1 MGWIWSN
8 SLYIGIKFHKES
20 IKIINLFKY
29 SISFST
35 VVLVS
40 CCKLEVTWSCGQ
52 AVAASWKLKYTVA
65 TEYYQNYYREL
76 ISESFKLMPHVYATF
91 LIKEL
96 LQLIFGLKGLLC
108 SCILNLYLVWHNS
121 EARCRSGKERYGV
134 FQLIVFSFL
143 SERSTPHRPSEVSNP
158 LSILYSSLCFLLG
171 VLHMSSLLSAPVTVP
186 AATLPVMMVMD
197 SYPSGALSLK

>member
-1 MGWIWSN
+1 MGWICSN

-52 AVAASWKLKYTVA
+52 AVAASWKLKYTVT

-108 SCILNLYLVWHNS
+108 SCILNLYLVWHTVKLDADLGRKDMEFFS
-121 EARCRSGKERYGV
+121 WLCSASWVSGAHHTGPQR
-134 FQLIVFSFL
+134 FQIL
-143 SERSTPHRPSEVSNP
+143 SASSIP
-158 LSILYSSLCFLLG
+158 LCAFCLGFYIWALCFLPQ
-171 VLHMSSLLSAPVTVP
+171 SLCLLPHFPSWWWW
-186 AATLPVMMVMD
+186 TLIPLE
-197 SYPSGALSLK
+197 P